1 MADKKKVYSIV
12 INGLKESVDL
22 TKSLNDQ
29 LAELESSLKKI
40 KSTKIKIEGEVNIDD
55 SKQKKKIVSGDNGS
69 SSSSSS
75 KEDLVAKEKELAIQK
90 QLTAEIRATGQAQ
103 AALTDEYKEALSE
116 TIKQQSATKQVKQ
129 EMTDMF
135 NGARDSAGNY
145 TNTLA
150 GLRAELRDLTK
161 EQKSVDLGGDE
172 YNKLDERILALTS
185 NLKALESAHGDFR
198 RNVGNYPTAEI
209 EAFRAKFEQL
219 YGEMQRLVQESNN
232 LQRQLAQATPGTE
245 EYDRLKTRLS
255 AVQSELARAKDSVDN
270 FNKSLNATPKNFE
283 IKVGDTVRNFDS
295 IKDAVKTLTKELQQM
310 TIEGKTDTQQ
320 FSETITVLGRLKTA
334 IKSAGD
340 EVSSYVGNAKGLSDT
355 LEIMRGAAGIA
366 GIGQG
371 LQMLFGGTNEE
382 LDETIQ
388 KFSGL
393 MLIMQG
399 IETQYKAM
407 QDANSIYGNS
417 LKTVWNWLDKIGD
430 WKFLGLP
437 SLNEAINYFGNAA
450 ESAKK
455 YQSAL
460 KSIQEW
466 SKNGDL
472 SQLFANVKQQI
483 NEAAGAAQQF
493 SNEFRN
499 SINNVVNTINGFQI
513 VISTAPTEQKLASL
527 QKYIDALTGELQRL
541 NAMAVN
547 PNISTENAE
556 RLRAEIEELQVDI
569 DKLNSAKVALETGDT
584 EQLFE
589 NLNNDME
596 QFESHMDELEGKGID
611 TEQFKKLWQELKTV
625 AQNAQ
630 VANANIAQTP
640 KLLRNTGIAGQ
651 FMAKCMQGAS
661 VAIKGATTAIKG
673 MLKATIILAIVQAA
687 FELLTWA
694 VEGLADAFKALKGPS
709 SLELEDRLDMVGEAA
724 ERTAKKIDEYSKA
737 VDRAA
742 KTGAISELDAEVLK
756 LKAVEKAAMD
766 AAKGLKDFLD
776 RQDEIEAAPLQD
788 NLNNSHIW
796 GDAADIKSND
806 EFTEHY
812 QMLEKAVEQGIDK
825 IEAGWTRGSGAFLT
839 AGDAVEQLGD
849 DTKAILADMQNE
861 INKVNFNNPEQAVK
875 QFRKITDNELYQ
887 SAIANMHT
895 LFPEAEWAQ
904 ALDRMYNIFSQ
915 RVSDMEGRAQDLGT
929 AILAAN
935 RQLAKQ
941 TELSNINAIS
951 DPKKRQAALD
961 DYNKKQRQEEI
972 QGSLADE
979 QHKQDALAAL
989 DAEYKQKAIDRQK
1002 SYNRASHKTATSGAK
1017 KTGDDLDKI
1026 MKQIRDN
1033 QTAIMKEGLDKEI
1046 KLLENQRD
1054 DELKAAEKAGK
1065 KRGELI
1071 LSIQEKYN
1079 YLIQKKREEWYRKHR
1094 KAIEAFNEEILS
1106 IQREAADEL
1115 AEVTGMQKLN
1125 QINRDI
1131 DENENKRT
1139 QRKRPI
1145 QYDYTIDIDENLE
1158 NNNKMLQEQ
1167 KKFHDNMLKEEKSY
1181 IDKKY
1186 ELQLKESDQNM
1197 KNLLDNEQRHYEQQI
1212 AANQKAQNEKWEEVY
1227 EQAKQGIISEEE
1239 AQKMQQ
1245 EVALEYMLAAQ
1256 DMLDA
1261 HEIRMAEIRKN
1272 AEQEQKTIQEQ
1283 GIQERQQA
1291 QDEANRETIDSIK
1304 DMYDEIAY
1312 ISEREQRKNTNRTTG
1327 LFNLGKEKQRLQEVL
1342 DAYKKT
1348 IKETEDEYENLK
1360 GQLNDGEIDFNQFT
1374 EAKKELD
1381 DLRKSAEKSAEDVS
1395 DQLKDLFQTGGS
1407 SINEFA
1413 QKIANQFQDL
1423 YGMFN
1428 EIMNLK
1434 YDMEEEELDREQ
1446 KQLDRENEIVEKA
1459 YDKQAEIVQ
1468 RYKDKINETEDELK
1482 TARGERRLALID
1494 GLAKQREAYLQETEA
1509 LQKQQL
1515 EKEKIAKKEEQLKKK
1530 QDALEKKRKILQKQ
1544 QSLVNAVINT
1554 ALGVTQALG
1563 AWPPPASYAFAA
1575 AVGALGAT
1583 QIGLIASQKFAN
1595 GGQLDAPSHQ
1605 QGGYKIPTK
1614 RGIAEVEGNEF
1625 VVNKKTTMQ
1634 NLDMMYF
1641 VNGIKR
1647 KITEDDMKEFFN
1659 SNGKVRISPRHLL
1672 RYSQGG
1678 ELPELTDW
1686 NLKGTINQQQVQP
1699 EIKVVAQITDIASQL
1714 DNYNKIRV
1722 LAGIADSS
1730 YQR

>member
-22 TKSLNDQ
+22 TKSLNEQ

-40 KSTKIKIEGEVNIDD
+40 KSTKIKIEGEVDIDD
-55 SKQKKKIVSGDNGS
+55 AKQKKTIVSGDTGS

-75 KEDLVAKEKELAIQK
+75 KDDLVAKEKELAIQK

-116 TIKQQSATKQVKQ
+116 TIKQQNATKQVKQ

-161 EQKSVDLGGDE
+161 EQKSVDLGSDE

-219 YGEMQRLVQESNN
+219 YGEMQRLVQESND

-245 EYDRLKTRLS
+245 EYDRLKSKLS
-255 AVQSELARAKDSVDN
+255 SVQSELAKAKSSVDD

-355 LEIMRGAAGIA
+355 LEIMQGAAGIA

-371 LQMLFGGTNEE
+371 LQMLFGGTNKE

-388 KFSGL
+388 KFGGL

-430 WKFLGLP
+430 WTGLNKV
-437 SLNEAINYFGNAA
+437 SAYFGNAA

-483 NEAAGAAQQF
+483 NEAAGSAQQF
-493 SNEFRN
+493 SNEFKN
-499 SINNVVNTINGFQI
+499 SLNNVVNTINGFQI
-513 VISTAPTEQKLASL
+513 VISTAPTEQKLAAL

-541 NAMAVN
+541 NTMAAN
-547 PNISTENAE
+547 PNISTESAE
-556 RLRAEIEELQVDI
+556 RLRAEIEGLEADI

-625 AQNAQ
+625 AKNAQ

-640 KLLRNTGIAGQ
+640 TLLRSTGVAGQ
-651 FMAKCMQGAS
+651 FMARCMQGAS
-661 VAIKGATTAIKG
+661 VAIKGATVAIKG
-673 MLKATIILAIVQAA
+673 LLKSTIILALVQAA
-687 FELLTWA
+687 FELLTGA
-694 VEGLADAFKALKGPS
+694 VKLLADAFSALKGPS
-709 SLELEDRLDMVGEAA
+709 SLELEDRLDMIGDAA
-724 ERTAKKIDEYSKA
+724 ERSAKKIDEYSEA

-742 KTGAISELDAEVLK
+742 KVGAISELDAEVLK
-756 LKAVEKAAMD
+756 LKAVENAAID

-776 RQDEIEAAPLQD
+776 RQDEIKAGALQD
-788 NLNNSHIW
+788 NLNNSSIW
-796 GDAADIKSND
+796 GDAADIKNID

-812 QMLEKAVEQGIDK
+812 HMLEKAVEQGIDK

-849 DTKAILADMQNE
+849 DTKAILGDMQNE
-861 INKVNFNNPEQAVK
+861 INKINFNNPEQAIK

-895 LFPEAEWAQ
+895 LFPEEEWAQ
-904 ALDRMYNIFSQ
+904 SLDRMYNIFSQ

-961 DYNKKQRQEEI
+961 EYNKKQRQEEI
-972 QGSLADE
+972 NNSLADE

-1002 SYNRASHKTATSGAK
+1002 SYNKASHKSATSSAK

-1106 IQREAADEL
+1106 IQREAANEL

-1131 DENENKRT
+1131 DENENQRT

-1145 QYDYTIDIDENLE
+1145 QYDYTIDVDENLE

-1212 AANQKAQNEKWEEVY
+1212 AANQKAQSEKWEEVY
-1227 EQAKQGIISEEE
+1227 EQAKQGVISEEE

-1245 EVALEYMLAAQ
+1245 EVALEYLMAAQ

-1291 QDEANRETIDSIK
+1291 QDEANRNTIDSIK
-1304 DMYDEIAY
+1304 DMYDEISY

-1327 LFNLGKEKQRLQEVL
+1327 LFNLGKERQRLQGVL

-1360 GQLNDGEIDFNQFT
+1360 GQLNDGKIDFNQFT
-1374 EAKKELD
+1374 DAKKELD
-1381 DLRKSAEKSAEDVS
+1381 DLRKDAEKSAEDVS
-1395 DQLKDLFQTGGS
+1395 DKLNDLFQTWGS
-1407 SINEFA
+1407 SLNDFA

-1423 YGMFN
+1423 YGTFN

-1446 KQLDRENEIVEKA
+1446 KQLDRENEMVEKA

-1544 QSLVNAVINT
+1544 QSLINAVINT
-1554 ALGVTQALG
+1554 ALGITQALG

-1583 QIGLIASQKFAN
+1583 QIGLIASQKFAK
-1595 GGQLDAPSHQ
+1595 GGVIDAPSHSE
-1605 QGGYKIPTK
+1605 GGYKIPTK
-1614 RGIAEVEGNEF
+1614 RGISEVEGNEF
-1625 VVNKKTTMQ
+1625 ITNKKTTTHNTEMLYYI
-1634 NLDMMYF
+1634 NS
-1641 VNGIKR
+1641 IKR
-1647 KITEDDMKEFFN
+1647 KITREDMDKFFDGK
-1659 SNGKVRISPRHLL
+1659 GKVRIPTSHITKFA
-1672 RYSQGG
+1672 QGG
-1678 ELPELTDW
+1678 TMPELTDW
-1686 NLKGTINQQQVQP
+1686 NLKDQIQPLPQETERTYVVQV
-1699 EIKVVAQITDIASQL
+1699 VDIANSL
-1714 DNYNKIRV
+1714 DNYEKIQT
-1722 LAGIADSS
+1722 LAGLAD
-1730 YQR
+1730 